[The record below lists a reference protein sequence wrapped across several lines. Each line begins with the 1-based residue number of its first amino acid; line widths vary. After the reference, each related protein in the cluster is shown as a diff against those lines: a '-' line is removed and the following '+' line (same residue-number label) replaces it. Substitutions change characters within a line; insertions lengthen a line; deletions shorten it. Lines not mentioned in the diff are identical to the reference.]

1 MTKTIARGLRNNNPG
16 NIRLNGISYEGEIAP
31 SKDKSFKQ
39 FQSMAYGYR
48 AMFVVLHTYARKYGI
63 NTIEGMISRYAPAS
77 ENHTRKYIDAVSEG
91 SGVSATSHL
100 TSTNADVMI
109 PIVAAMS
116 RVENGVPAVM
126 ADVEA
131 GWKMFIA
138 DYRNHQI

>member
-16 NIRLNGISYEGEIAP
+16 NIRLNGISYGGEIAP
-31 SKDKSFKQ
+31 SKDRSFKQ
-39 FQSMAYGYR
+39 FKAISYGYR

-77 ENHTRKYIDAVSEG
+77 ENHTQKYIDAVSEW
-91 SGVSATSHL
+91 SGVPGTSHI
-100 TSTNADVMI
+100 TTTNADVMI

-126 ADVEA
+126 AEVEA
-131 GWKMFIA
+131 GWKMFIV
-138 DYRNHQI
+138 DYRNHQL